1 MTEPIQDE
9 LIAPETLL
17 IMSAAIA
24 AYMGKNVRIRRARF
38 ITDSGPSAWALQGRM
53 TIQSAR
59 NVQNQGNR

>member
-1 MTEPIQDE
+1 MTETKQEE
-9 LIAPETLL
+9 LIAPETLM

-24 AYMGKNVRIRRARF
+24 AYLGKNIRIRKARF
-38 ITDSGPSAWALQGRM
+38 ITESGPSSWSLQGRM